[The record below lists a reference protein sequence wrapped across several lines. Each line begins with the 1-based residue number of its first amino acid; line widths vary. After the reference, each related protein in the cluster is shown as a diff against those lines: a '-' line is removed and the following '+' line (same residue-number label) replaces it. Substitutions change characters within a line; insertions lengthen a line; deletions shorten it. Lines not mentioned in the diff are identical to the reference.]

1 MSNFQK
7 KPKALSY
14 IKQGLS
20 VKRIAREL
28 DIEAVLVAEWKNE
41 IPDLD
46 IEQLTCEST
55 IAETQI
61 RTIEDIH
68 NSDKVSLQPNIEQK
82 LQDVAANLI
91 DRIGQVKHMED
102 EEYAKAL
109 NLTADSI
116 AKLQNAFINKGGGIN
131 IQNNNLAMAED
142 KVDTFKKLMKN

>member
-14 IKQGLS
+14 IKQGLP
-20 VKRIAREL
+20 VEKIASEL
-28 DIEAVLVAEWKNE
+28 DLPEVLVTEWKSE
-41 IPDLD
+41 IPNLD
-46 IEQLTCEST
+46 IEQLTTEAT
-55 IAETQI
+55 ITETQL
-61 RTIEDIH
+61 RTIEEIH
-68 NSDKVSLQPNIEQK
+68 NSEVEDLQPNIKQK
-82 LQDVAANLI
+82 LEEVTINLI

-102 EEYAKAL
+102 EEYAKSL

-142 KVDTFKKLMKN
+142 KVSTFKKLMKN